1 MSALH
6 TVDDC
11 RIVKLQKIVRPQGNL
26 SPVEGMATIPFPIAR
41 VFYLYDI
48 PVDSSRGA
56 HAHKELQQAIVCVM
70 GSFDMVLQDGT
81 DRRVVTLRRADEA
94 LYVPSMIWGELV
106 NFSSGAVCFT
116 LASMPYDED
125 DYLRTYDAFVAY
137 RRQLEQR

>member
-1 MSALH
+1 MSVLH

-11 RIVKLQKIVRPQGNL
+11 RMIKLQKIERPQGNL
-26 SPVEGMATIPFPIAR
+26 TPVEGMATIPFPIAR

-48 PVDSSRGA
+48 PVDSSRGG
-56 HAHKELQQAIVCVM
+56 HAHKDLQQAIVCVM

-81 DRRVVTLRRADEA
+81 DRRVVTLRRGDEA

-116 LASMPYDED
+116 LASLPYDED